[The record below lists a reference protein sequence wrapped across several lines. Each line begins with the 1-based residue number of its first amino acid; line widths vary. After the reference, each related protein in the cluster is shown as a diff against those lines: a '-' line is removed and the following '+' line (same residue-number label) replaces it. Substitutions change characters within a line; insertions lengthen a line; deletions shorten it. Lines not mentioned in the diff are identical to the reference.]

1 MTTEYE
7 AARDAHLN
15 HIYHPVTGTKETYD
29 SLRTSQNPERWET
42 SFSNEIGRL
51 AQGVGDRMTSGNE
64 NIFFIPRRQVP
75 QGRKVTHANPG
86 YVIIV
91 PSNPTSTASVE
102 PLVVTDFLMLPM
114 LARLQL
120 LYSKPKFFLTV
131 SFQHQ
136 VHDLMQP
143 ISKIIFSAPQWMF
156 TNTSKYLFVGFLK
169 KFVYNTDYML

>member
-1 MTTEYE
+1 MYFNLPLPKGLPSFPPPKVSRPVRARLDPHRHDPRHTHSRSTALAQLMATEYE

-15 HIYHPVTGTKETYD
+15 HIYHPVTGTKESYD
-29 SLRTSQNPERWET
+29 SLRSQNPDRWET

-91 PSNPTSTASVE
+91 PSNPTSTASV
-102 PLVVTDFLMLPM
+102 
-114 LARLQL
+114 
-120 LYSKPKFFLTV
+120 
-131 SFQHQ
+131 
-136 VHDLMQP
+136 
-143 ISKIIFSAPQWMF
+143 
-156 TNTSKYLFVGFLK
+156 
-169 KFVYNTDYML
+169 